1 LNIGVFMRYSK
12 LNSLPYYYLTGLANA
27 TSVDTI
33 ILYKA
38 ELRVIST
45 FLIYILYSICE
56 VLTPHLHCI
65 RKRLFWNLS
74 YLIDRSI

>member
-1 LNIGVFMRYSK
+1 MNLILNIGVFMRYSK

-38 ELRVIST
+38 ELSENLLKYDTFWVILSGES
-45 FLIYILYSICE
+45 FREKL
-56 VLTPHLHCI
+56 VLQ
-65 RKRLFWNLS
+65 
-74 YLIDRSI
+74 